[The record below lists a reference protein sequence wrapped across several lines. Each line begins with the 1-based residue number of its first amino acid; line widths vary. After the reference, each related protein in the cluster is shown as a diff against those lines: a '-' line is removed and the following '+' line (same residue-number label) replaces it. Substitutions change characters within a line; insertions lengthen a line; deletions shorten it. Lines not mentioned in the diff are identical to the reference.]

1 MDEYVSGPGAAQ
13 GDGDALCFPAMR
25 RSILALLFLPAVLFA
40 QGAVDLKY
48 QMPPKEIAE
57 VVDAPPSPFASVSP
71 DGKTLLLVQFPAMLT
86 IADLSQPELK
96 LAGVRFNPVRHD
108 QTRSTYATSLTLA
121 PVAGGASRPIT
132 GLPGAPRMRYA
143 TWSPD
148 SSKVAFTLSAD
159 DGVELW
165 VADAASGAA
174 KRVTPKVN
182 QSLPR
187 RPFEWMPDSKSLLV
201 RSVPP
206 DRPSVPQSNETPK
219 GPAVQESRGRKAAA
233 RTYEDMI
240 RNEADAAVFEYHM
253 QTVAAIFPVDGGA
266 ATGIPIPPAMIMRAT
281 PSPDGKFFLVE
292 IAHRP
297 FSYTVPL
304 DRFPRRIEIWSRE
317 GLVKQIADLPLAD
330 QIPIDFD
337 AVRTGPRN
345 ADWRS
350 DKPATL
356 YWVEALDNGNPKN
369 DVPFRD
375 RVYTLAAPFTS
386 EAAKLVDIPLRF
398 EQVQWGADDL
408 ALVWSG
414 RFKDRKS
421 QTWWIKPDV
430 ASAAPQ
436 IVFDRSSEDS
446 YSDPGDPVMII
457 NSSGK
462 PQLLL
467 GKVPQSL
474 FFIGS
479 GASPEGARPFLDR
492 LDLGTKKPTRLFRSD
507 APYYEVPMTL
517 ANGLLITR
525 RETTTD
531 APNWFAHDLTKKT
544 TRAITSLPNPA
555 PQMAK
560 VSKEL
565 IRYKRAD
572 GLDLNG
578 TLYLPP
584 GYDPKKDGPLPVLM
598 WAYPA
603 EFKSAAAASQ
613 ITTSPYYFVR
623 GFPGGSPIA
632 FTLRG
637 YAVLDDPSI
646 PIVGEGSKEPNDTY
660 VEQLVAGAQAAVDE
674 LVRRG
679 VGDRDRMAIS
689 GHSYGAFMTA
699 NLLAHSDLFRAGIA
713 RSGAYNRT
721 LTPFSF
727 QAEERTY
734 WQAPDIYTK
743 MSPFTYADK
752 IKEPILLIHGM
763 EDDNTGTFPIQSE
776 RLYAALSGLGG
787 TTRLVM
793 LPKEAHGYRARESV
807 MHVLW
812 EMDQWL
818 ETHVKNAAKR

>member
-1 MDEYVSGPGAAQ
+1 M
-13 GDGDALCFPAMR
+13 
-25 RSILALLFLPAVLFA
+25 
-40 QGAVDLKY
+40 
-48 QMPPKEIAE
+48 
-57 VVDAPPSPFASVSP
+57 
-71 DGKTLLLVQFPAMLT
+71 
-86 IADLSQPELK
+86 
-96 LAGVRFNPVRHD
+96 
-108 QTRSTYATSLTLA
+108 
-121 PVAGGASRPIT
+121 
-132 GLPGAPRMRYA
+132 
-143 TWSPD
+143 
-148 SSKVAFTLSAD
+148 
-159 DGVELW
+159 
-165 VADAASGAA
+165 
-174 KRVTPKVN
+174 
-182 QSLPR
+182 
-187 RPFEWMPDSKSLLV
+187 
-201 RSVPP
+201 
-206 DRPSVPQSNETPK
+206 
-219 GPAVQESRGRKAAA
+219 QESRGRKAPA

-240 RNEADAAVFEYHM
+240 RNESDAAVFEYHM
-253 QTVAAIFPVDGGA
+253 QTVAGIFPVEGGA
-266 ATGIPIPPAMIMRAT
+266 ASGIPIPPAMIIRAT
-281 PSPDGKFFLVE
+281 PSPDGRFVLAE

-330 QIPIDFD
+330 QVPIDFD

-345 ADWRS
+345 ADWRA

-356 YWVEALDNGNPKN
+356 YWVQALDEGNPKN
-369 DVPFRD
+369 DVPLRD
-375 RVYTLAAPFTS
+375 RIYTLSAPFTS
-386 EAAKLVDIPLRF
+386 EAARLMDIPLRF
-398 EQVQWGADDL
+398 DQVQWGTDDL

-430 ASAAPQ
+430 AGAAPQ

-446 YSDPGDPVMII
+446 YSDPGQPVTTI

-462 PQLLL
+462 PQLLW
-467 GKVPQSL
+467 GKVPHSL
-474 FFIGS
+474 FFIGE

-492 LDLGTKKPTRLFRSD
+492 LDLETKKTTRLFRSD
-507 APYYEVPMTL
+507 APYYEFPLTL

-525 RETTTD
+525 RESPTD
-531 APNWFAHDLTKKT
+531 PPNFLARDVTKKT
-544 TRAITSLPNPA
+544 SHTITSLPNPA

-632 FTLRG
+632 FALRG

-646 PIVGEGSKEPNDTY
+646 PIIGEGNKEPNDTY

-679 VGDRDRMAIS
+679 VGDRDRMAIA

-721 LTPFSF
+721 LTPFGF
-727 QAEERTY
+727 QSERRTL
-734 WQAPDIYTK
+734 WEAPDAYTK
-743 MSPFTYADK
+743 LSPFFFADK
-752 IKEPILLIHGM
+752 LKTPILFVHG
-763 EDDNTGTFPIQSE
+763 EKDANPGTFPIQSE
-776 RLYAALSGLGG
+776 RMYQAVKGNGG
-787 TTRLVM
+787 TARLVF
-793 LPKEAHGYRARESV
+793 LPAESHGYEARESV
-807 MHVLW
+807 LHTVA
-812 EMDQWL
+812 EMIDWFDRY
-818 ETHVKNAAKR
+818 VKNASPRPGKTTSDSR

>member
-1 MDEYVSGPGAAQ
+1 M
-13 GDGDALCFPAMR
+13 LCAMR
-25 RSILALLFLPAVLFA
+25 RSFLTLLFLPAVLFA

-96 LAGVRFNPVRHD
+96 LAGVRFNPERHD
-108 QTRSTYATSLTLA
+108 QTRSTYATSLTLV
-121 PVAGGASRPIT
+121 PVAGGAPRPVS
-132 GLPGAPRMRYA
+132 GLPNAPRMRYA

-148 SSKVAFTLSAD
+148 SSKIAFTLSTD
-159 DGVELW
+159 EGVEMW
-165 VADAASGAA
+165 VADVATGAA
-174 KRVTPKVN
+174 RRVTTPKVN

-201 RSVPP
+201 RCVPP
-206 DRPSVPQSNETPK
+206 NRPPAPEGEHAPA
-219 GPAVQESRGRKAAA
+219 GPAVQESRARKAPA

-240 RNEADAAVFEYHM
+240 RNESDAALFEYHM
-253 QTVAAIFPVDGGA
+253 QSIAGIFPLESSPAID
-266 ATGIPIPPAMIMRAT
+266 IPIPPAMIIRAA
-281 PSPDGKFFLVE
+281 PSPDGRFVLAE

-304 DRFPRRIEIWSRE
+304 DRFPRRIEIWSTQ
-317 GLVKQIADLPLAD
+317 GLIKQIGDLPLAD
-330 QIPIDFD
+330 QVPIDFD
-337 AVRTGPRN
+337 AVRTGPRDV
-345 ADWRS
+345 DWRS

-356 YWVEALDNGNPKN
+356 FWTEALDGGNPKN

-375 RVYTLAAPFTS
+375 RLFALAAPFTG
-386 EAAKLVDIPLRF
+386 EAAKLMDIPLRF
-398 EQVQWGADDL
+398 EDVQWGTDDL
-408 ALVWSG
+408 ALVWCG
-414 RFKDRKS
+414 RFKDRKM

-430 ASAAPQ
+430 AGAAPQ
-436 IVFDRSSEDS
+436 IVFDRSYEDR
-446 YSDPGDPVMII
+446 YSDPGQPVTIV
-457 NSSGK
+457 NASGK
-462 PQLLL
+462 EQLLW
-467 GKVPQSL
+467 GKVPHSL
-474 FFIGS
+474 FFIGE
-479 GASPEGARPFLDR
+479 GASPEGTRPFLDR
-492 LDLGTKKPTRLFRSD
+492 LDLDAKKTTRLFRSE
-507 APYYEVPMTL
+507 APNYEQPLTL
-517 ANGLLITR
+517 ANGLVITR
-525 RETTTD
+525 RESLTD
-531 APNWFAHDLTKKT
+531 PPNFFAHDLTKKT
-544 TRAITSLPNPA
+544 SRAITSLPNPA

-560 VSKEL
+560 VPKEL

-584 GYDPKKDGPLPVLM
+584 GYDAKKDGPLPVLM

-613 ITTSPYYFVR
+613 ITTSPYRFTR
-623 GFPGGSPIA
+623 ASPGGSPSVFA
-632 FTLRG
+632 LRG
-637 YAVLDDPSI
+637 YAVLDNPTI
-646 PIVGEGSKEPNDTY
+646 PIIGEGTREPNDTY

-734 WQAPDIYTK
+734 WQAQDIYTK

-752 IKEPILLIHGM
+752 INEPILLIHGM

-776 RLYAALSGLGG
+776 RLYAAISGLGG
-787 TTRLVM
+787 TARLVM
-793 LPKEAHGYRARESV
+793 LPKEAHGYRARESL
-807 MHVLW
+807 MHVYW

-818 ETHVKNAAKR
+818 EKYVKNGGKRP